1 MHANSHTQNTRQLIN
16 KKVGTWQNMKA
27 PLRHTPVQSHSY
39 ITLIS
44 YHPLQSWVCNEI
56 VTYTLPHVYMQAMLD
71 FSLKLSAKARGKIKN
86 RVNLINIQAWVLRK
100 PVS

>member
-1 MHANSHTQNTRQLIN
+1 MHAEIYTRRVHAKSHTQNTKTKLI

-27 PLRHTPVQSHSY
+27 PLRQAPVQLHSY

-44 YHPLQSWVCNEI
+44 YHPLQLRVCNET

-71 FSLKLSAKARGKIKN
+71 FSLKLSAKARGKIK
-86 RVNLINIQAWVLRK
+86 K
-100 PVS
+100 